1 MHIFVPFIQTLCKYL
16 EEIYFHDNSILI
28 TNCTT
33 IRQYVSI
40 IWDGVCHG
48 VRNMNGKMGSG
59 VYAYLHLLLVAGGF
73 VGLFKYL

>member
-1 MHIFVPFIQTLCKYL
+1 MHIFAPFIQTLCKYL

-33 IRQYVSI
+33 MRQFLSI
-40 IWDGVCHG
+40 IWDGVYHG
-48 VRNMNGKMGSG
+48 VKNMNGRMESG